1 MLVLKYFRKWDKNY
15 FSLTWKLVT
24 LITLDSEFRKIWKNH
39 SLVDLDEINIFR
51 SSAIFVWLHLDDET
65 SKILILKISNLIL
78 MISPWSDQMFQSFL
92 KHSMHLNEIYNFAC
106 NDVSARIFFDDDNDE
121 TLFLEMK
128 HCKNWNQYLEVE
140 WIIEIIIIR

>member
-15 FSLTWKLVT
+15 LSLTWKLVCV
-24 LITLDSEFRKIWKNH
+24 ITLDSGFIKIWKNYRF
-39 SLVDLDEINIFR
+39 VDLDEINIFR

-65 SKILILKISNLIL
+65 SKILTLKISNLIL

-92 KHSMHLNEIYNFAC
+92 KHSMHLNEIYNFAS

-140 WIIEIIIIR
+140 WIIEIMIIR

>member
-1 MLVLKYFRKWDKNY
+1 MIVQKYFRKWDKNY
-15 FSLTWKLVT
+15 LSLTWKLVCV
-24 LITLDSEFRKIWKNH
+24 ITLDSGFIKIWKNYRF
-39 SLVDLDEINIFR
+39 VDLDEINIFC

-65 SKILILKISNLIL
+65 SKILTLKISNLIL

-92 KHSMHLNEIYNFAC
+92 KHSMHLNEIYNFAS

-128 HCKNWNQYLEVE
+128 HCKNWNQYLKVE
-140 WIIEIIIIR
+140 WIIEIMIIR